1 VLLQYQGTLA
11 NIPKAF
17 EPSIERSATL
27 VASYQPDA
35 DLTAFMERYRTSPLR
50 PVPQL
55 YESAS
60 HDESDVVFGIDLRGL
75 GRTLSYFWRG
85 EEGINSASANCVAQF
100 RIMGYSIDC
109 GRHIHPLFSV
119 CISSTHMSS
128 ISSRGI
134 T

>member
-27 VASYQPDA
+27 VASYQPDP

-60 HDESDVVFGIDLRGL
+60 HDESDIVFSIDLRGL

-100 RIMGYSIDC
+100 RIMGVIVSIVV
-109 GRHIHPLFSV
+109 GIFILFFSLHILNSHE
-119 CISSTHMSS
+119 
-128 ISSRGI
+128 
-134 T
+134 